1 MNPSTVDVGTAAV
14 AAADA
19 KQVMRDYFADLGA
32 AAKDPARKV
41 AWCTSVGPAEILRAM
56 GFEVYFPE
64 NHGALLGATR
74 VSAETIPVANAQ
86 GYSPEICSYLTSD
99 IGACLKGVTP
109 LSKAYGLDGVPRPD
123 VLVYCTNQCKDVMHW
138 FAWYARRWNVPLL
151 GIHPPNHLPEVL
163 PEHIADVASQFR
175 RLIAQLEA
183 VTGTPL
189 DPEALRLAV
198 ARSRE
203 ATDLWESV
211 LDTAR
216 ARPAPL
222 SFFDG
227 TILMGPIV
235 VLRGTQIATD
245 YYRTLLAELEAK
257 VAAGHAAVPGE
268 RLRIYW
274 EGMPVWGR
282 LRQLSDLFAGN
293 RATVVAS
300 TYCNSWIFSD
310 FDPAQPLESMARAYL
325 KIFINRDDAYKENYI
340 ERLAGEFGVDGVVYH
355 AARTCPNN
363 SNSAY
368 NLPQRLAAK
377 GIPGI
382 VIDGDLCDLR
392 CFSDGQSTTLIEAF
406 LETL

>member
-1 MNPSTVDVGTAAV
+1 MDVSPMDV
-14 AAADA
+14 
-19 KQVMRDYFADLGA
+19 KQVMRDYFVDLGE
-32 AAKDPARKV
+32 AAKDPGRKV

-56 GFEVYFPE
+56 GFAVYFPE

-74 VSAETIPVANAQ
+74 VSTDTIPIANAH

-109 LSKAYGLDGVPRPD
+109 LSKAYGLDSVPRPD

-138 FAWYARRWNVPLL
+138 FSWYARRWNVPLL

-163 PEHIADVASQFR
+163 PEHVADVAAQYR
-175 RLIAQLEA
+175 RMIGRLEA
-183 VTGTPL
+183 ITGTPL
-189 DPEALRLAV
+189 DLEALRLAV

-203 ATDLWESV
+203 ATDLWEAV
-211 LDTAR
+211 LNTAR

-227 TILMGPIV
+227 VIVMGPIV
-235 VLRGTQIATD
+235 VLRGTQAATD
-245 YYRTLLAELEAK
+245 YYRALLAELQGK
-257 VAAGHAAVPGE
+257 VVARQAAVPGE

-282 LRQLSDLFAGN
+282 LRHLSDLFANN

-310 FDPAQPLESMARAYL
+310 FDAAQPLDSMARAYL
-325 KIFINRDDAYKENYI
+325 KIFINRDDAYKEAYI
-340 ERLAGEFGVDGVVYH
+340 ERLAGEFGIDGVVYH

-363 SNSAY
+363 SNSYY
-368 NLPQRLAAK
+368 NLPQRLAAR

-382 VIDGDLCDLR
+382 VVDGDLCDLR
-392 CFSDGQSTTLIEAF
+392 CFSDEQSTTLIEAF

>member
-1 MNPSTVDVGTAAV
+1 MDVR
-14 AAADA
+14 
-19 KQVMRDYFADLGA
+19 QVMRDYFADLGEA
-32 AAKDPARKV
+32 AADPRRKV

-74 VSAETIPVANAQ
+74 VSAETIPVANAV

-99 IGACLKGVTP
+99 IGARLKGMTP
-109 LSKAYGLDGVPRPD
+109 LTKAYGLAEVPRPD

-138 FAWYARRWNVPLL
+138 FAWYARHFGVPSL

-163 PEHIADVASQFR
+163 PEHVADVATQYQ
-175 RLIAQLEA
+175 RLIGQLA
-183 VTGTPL
+183 PIAGQAL
-189 DPEALRLAV
+189 DPEALRLAL

-203 ATDLWESV
+203 ATDLWEQV
-211 LDTAR
+211 LNTAR
-216 ARPAPL
+216 HKPAPL

-227 TILMGPIV
+227 AIYMGPIV
-235 VLRGTQIATD
+235 VLRGTQVATD
-245 YYRTLLAELEAK
+245 YYRGLLTELESRIDSG
-257 VAAGHAAVPGE
+257 VGVVPEE

-282 LRQLSDLFAGN
+282 LRHLSDLFVSN
-293 RATVVAS
+293 RAAVVAS

-310 FDPAQPLESMARAYL
+310 FDPDQPLESMARAYL
-325 KIFINRDDAYKENYI
+325 KIFINRDDSYKEAYI
-340 ERLAGEFGVDGVVYH
+340 ERLAGEFGIDGVVYH

-363 SNSAY
+363 SNSNY
-368 NLPQRLAAK
+368 NLPQRLKAK

-382 VIDGDLCDLR
+382 VVDGDLCDLR
-392 CFSDGQSTTLIEAF
+392 CFSDEQSTTLIEAF

>member
-1 MNPSTVDVGTAAV
+1 MDV
-14 AAADA
+14 
-19 KQVMRDYFADLGA
+19 KQVMRDYFVDLGE

-56 GFEVYFPE
+56 GFAVYFPE

-74 VSAETIPVANAQ
+74 VASDTIPVANAH
-86 GYSPEICSYLTSD
+86 GYSPEICSYLTAD
-99 IGACLKGVTP
+99 VGACMKGVTP
-109 LSKAYGLDGVPRPD
+109 LTKTYGLDAVPRPD

-138 FAWYARRWNVPLL
+138 FAWYARQWHVPLL

-163 PEHIADVASQFR
+163 PEHVADVAAQFR

-183 VTGTPL
+183 ITGTPL
-189 DPEALRLAV
+189 DPAALRLAV

-203 ATDLWESV
+203 ATDLWAAV
-211 LDTAR
+211 LDSAR

-227 TILMGPIV
+227 TIVMGPIV
-235 VLRGTQIATD
+235 VLRGTQTATD
-245 YYRTLLAELEAK
+245 YYRALLAELQAK
-257 VAAGHAAVPGE
+257 VASGQAAVPGE

-282 LRQLSDLFAGN
+282 LRHLSELFASN
-293 RATVVAS
+293 RASVVAS

-325 KIFINRDDAYKENYI
+325 AIFINRDDAYKEAYI
-340 ERLAGEFGVDGVVYH
+340 ERLVGEFGIDGVVYH

-363 SNSAY
+363 SNASY
-368 NLPQRLAAK
+368 NLPQRLKAK

-382 VIDGDLCDLR
+382 VVDGDLNDLR
-392 CFSDGQSTTLIEAF
+392 CFSDEQSSTLIEAF

>member
-1 MNPSTVDVGTAAV
+1 MNVHTMDVGTLDV
-14 AAADA
+14 
-19 KQVMRDYFADLGA
+19 KQVMRDYFGDLEA

-56 GFEVYFPE
+56 GFAVYFPE

-74 VSAETIPVANAQ
+74 VSADTIPLANAH

-109 LSKAYGLDGVPRPD
+109 LTKAYGLDGVPRPD

-138 FAWYARRWNVPLL
+138 FAWYARQWQVPLL

-163 PEHIADVASQFR
+163 PEHVADVAAQYR
-175 RLIAQLEA
+175 RMITQLEA
-183 VTGTPL
+183 ITGTPL
-189 DPEALRLAV
+189 DPAALRLAV

-203 ATDLWESV
+203 ATDLWETV
-211 LDTAR
+211 LNTAR

-245 YYRTLLAELEAK
+245 YYRVLLAELQAK
-257 VAAGHAAVPGE
+257 VVAGHAAVPGE

-282 LRQLSDLFAGN
+282 LRHLSELFASN
-293 RATVVAS
+293 RASVVAS

-310 FDPAQPLESMARAYL
+310 FDAAQPLDSMARAYL
-325 KIFINRDDAYKENYI
+325 KIFINRDDAYKEAYI
-340 ERLAGEFGVDGVVYH
+340 ERLAGEFAIDGVVYH

-382 VIDGDLCDLR
+382 VVDGDLCDLR
-392 CFSDGQSTTLIEAF
+392 CFSDEQSTTLIEAF

>member
-1 MNPSTVDVGTAAV
+1 MDV
-14 AAADA
+14 
-19 KQVMRDYFADLGA
+19 KQVMREYFVDLGA
-32 AAKDPARKV
+32 AAKDPGRKV

-56 GFEVYFPE
+56 GFAVYFPE
-64 NHGALLGATR
+64 NHGALLGASR
-74 VSAETIPVANAQ
+74 VSTDTIPVANAL

-109 LSKAYGLDGVPRPD
+109 LTKAYGLDEVPRPD

-151 GIHPPNHLPEVL
+151 GIHPPNHLPQVL
-163 PEHIADVASQFR
+163 PEHVADVAAQFR
-175 RLIAQLEA
+175 RLIGQLEA
-183 VTGTPL
+183 IAGTPL

-203 ATDLWESV
+203 ATDLWAAV

-222 SFFDG
+222 SFFDDV
-227 TILMGPIV
+227 TLMGPIV

-245 YYRTLLAELEAK
+245 YYRALLAELR
-257 VAAGHAAVPGE
+257 VMLTAGQAAVPGE

-282 LRQLSDLFAGN
+282 LRHLSDLFANN
-293 RATVVAS
+293 RAAVVAS

-310 FDPAQPLESMARAYL
+310 FDPEQPLESMARAYL
-325 KIFINRDDAYKENYI
+325 KIFINRDEAYKEAYI
-340 ERLAGEFGVDGVVYH
+340 ERLAAEFGIDGVVYH

-363 SNSAY
+363 SNSCY
-368 NLPQRLAAK
+368 NLPQRLAAR
-377 GIPGI
+377 GLPGI
-382 VIDGDLCDLR
+382 VVDGDLCDLR
-392 CFSDGQSTTLIEAF
+392 CFSDEQSVTLIEAF